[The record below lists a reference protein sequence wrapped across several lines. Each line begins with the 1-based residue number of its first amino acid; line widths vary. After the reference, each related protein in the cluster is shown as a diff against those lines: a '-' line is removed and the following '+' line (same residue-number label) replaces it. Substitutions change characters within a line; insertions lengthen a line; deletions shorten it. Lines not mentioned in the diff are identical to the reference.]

1 MSVSGFVLV
10 LAAAVC
16 HATWNLLVKKIRGG
30 PELVWLF
37 SMVTLVLYLPL
48 AAYVIVLDP
57 PDFGGWEIGFIL
69 GSTGLHLGYILLLQ
83 RGYRDGELS
92 IVYPTARATGP
103 FLATIFAVTM
113 LGDPL
118 TWQIALGAIVIITG
132 VLFLSGGLKRG
143 SKSVTASI
151 LFGVGVG
158 FLIASYTLWDAYT
171 VTALLIPPLLLEY
184 VSNIGRVM
192 LLTPYALRRRAMVT
206 ALWANHRASVVAI
219 AILSP
224 LAYILVLYAL
234 TFTPIIYVAPTR
246 ELSVVLTVLMGSL
259 LLREG
264 QLRQRLFWAVVILGG
279 VVLLATG

>member
-1 MSVSGFVLV
+1 MTVSGFVLV
-10 LAAAVC
+10 LAAAFC
-16 HATWNLLVKKIRGG
+16 HATWNFLVKKIRGG
-30 PELVWLF
+30 PELIWLF
-37 SMVTLVLYLPL
+37 TVVTLVLYLPP
-48 AAYVIVLDP
+48 AVYVVATNP
-57 PDFGGWEIGFIL
+57 PDFGPWEIGFIL

-83 RGYRDGELS
+83 RGYRDGDLS

-113 LGDPL
+113 LGEPL
-118 TWQIALGAIVIITG
+118 TWQIALGAIVIIAG

-151 LFGVGVG
+151 LFGVSVG
-158 FLIASYTLWDAYT
+158 LLIASYTVWDAYA
-171 VTALLIPPLLLEY
+171 VTALLIPPLLLDY
-184 VSNIGRVM
+184 ASSIGRVM

-206 ALWANHRASVVAI
+206 ALWTHHRGSVIAI
-219 AILSP
+219 AVLSP

-264 QLRQRLFWAVVILGG
+264 QLRHRLFWAAVILGG

>member
-10 LAAAVC
+10 LAAAFC
-16 HATWNLLVKKIRGG
+16 HATWNFLVKKIRGG
-30 PELVWLF
+30 PELIWLF
-37 SMVTLVLYLPL
+37 SVVTLVLYFPL
-48 AAYVIVLDP
+48 AIYVVVSQR
-57 PDFGGWEIGFIL
+57 PDFGAWQAGFIL

-83 RGYRDGELS
+83 RGYRDGDLS

-113 LGDPL
+113 LGEPL
-118 TWQIALGAIVIITG
+118 TWQIALGAIIIIAG

-143 SKSVTASI
+143 SKSVTAST

-158 FLIASYTLWDAYT
+158 LLIASYTVWDAYA

-192 LLTPYALRRRAMVT
+192 LLTPYAMRRRAMVT
-206 ALWANHRASVVAI
+206 ALWANHWASVVAI

-264 QLRQRLFWAVVILGG
+264 ELRQRLFWAAVIFGG
-279 VVLLATG
+279 VILLATG

>member
-279 VVLLATG
+279 VILLATG